1 MEQKELIAA
10 IKKMDTASISDAM
23 DKLGI
28 PCGLLGIQAV
38 IRGNKICGEAFTV
51 HYIPCGV
58 EKGTVGDFIDDVEP
72 GQVVVI
78 DNGGRTY
85 CTVWGDIMTFTAKAK
100 GIEGTLIDGVCRDVN
115 GIEELGYGIY
125 TKGTYMVTGKER
137 VTVDAVNVP
146 VAVSG
151 VQVRP
156 GDIILGDDSGALVIP
171 KERAEEV
178 LNIAQHIEKVEQQII
193 AEVKK
198 GSSLK
203 DARKKLGYHK
213 LQSKPEEA

>member
-51 HYIPCGV
+51 HYIPCGA

-178 LNIAQHIEKVEQQII
+178 LNIAQHIEEVEQQII